1 MHLAYLLLFLLHL
14 SAASTCGATS
24 RNQHLFLHGA
34 VADVS
39 ATSPAIH
46 GHRHA
51 AKVLIDFARCN
62 LCMQDL
68 SYYHV
73 HYHPAMMLARRG
85 GPPPRPSP
93 SVEMSGG
100 GGGGVEGAPPPP
112 SLPGVEASG
121 VVAGGAPPPPEKES
135 GAAVEPSPSPSPPR
149 EVDDGGGEHEENATD
164 DVGVD
169 YAGPKTHPPSH
180 N

>member
-1 MHLAYLLLFLLHL
+1 MRLAYLLLFLLHL
-14 SAASTCGATS
+14 FAASTCGATS

-34 VADVS
+34 AADVS

-46 GHRHA
+46 GHRHT

-73 HYHPAMMLARRG
+73 HYHPAMMLTRRG

-93 SVEMSGG
+93 SVEMSG

>member
-1 MHLAYLLLFLLHL
+1 MLVVYLLLFLHL
-14 SAASTCGATS
+14 SASTCGATS

-34 VADVS
+34 AADVS

-51 AKVLIDFARCN
+51 AK
-62 LCMQDL
+62 DL

-73 HYHPAMMLARRG
+73 HYHPAMTLARRG

-93 SVEMSGG
+93 GVEASGG
-100 GGGGVEGAPPPP
+100 VQGAPPPPP

-121 VVAGGAPPPPEKES
+121 VVAGGAPPPSEKEA
-135 GAAVEPSPSPSPPR
+135 GAAVQPSPSPPP
-149 EVDDGGGEHEENATD
+149 EVNDGGGEQEEENATD